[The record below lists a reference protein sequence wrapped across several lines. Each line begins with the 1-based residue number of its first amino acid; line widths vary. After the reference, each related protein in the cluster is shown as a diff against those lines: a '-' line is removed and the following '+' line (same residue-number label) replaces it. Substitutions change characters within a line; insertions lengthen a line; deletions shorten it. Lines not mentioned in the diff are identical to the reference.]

1 MGSAAV
7 SNETTQSHD
16 DEQVDSNGIVGAL
29 KSLHPATVHFP
40 IALLLMAALTELFVM
55 VRRTPEREAAV
66 KIMIY
71 GGAAGAVV
79 AALFGWI
86 HTGTWFGGDTVL
98 QLYRWNGMLIAAP
111 GMVAEW
117 VAFRRLAKQDSGLQ
131 TQKQHS
137 YA

>member
-1 MGSAAV
+1 MFCFFFFKQKTAYEMRISDGSSDV
-7 SNETTQSHD
+7 CSSD
-16 DEQVDSNGIVGAL
+16 LVGAL

-86 HTGTWFGGDTVL
+86 HTGPWFGGDTVM
-98 QLYRWNGMLIAAP
+98 QLHRWNGMLIAAL
-111 GMVAEW
+111 GMVAGRNAENG
-117 VAFRRLAKQDSGLQ
+117 R
-131 TQKQHS
+131 T
-137 YA
+137 

>member
-71 GGAAGAVV
+71 GGAEGARCS
-79 AALFGWI
+79 AP
-86 HTGTWFGGDTVL
+86 FGGVNT
-98 QLYRWNGMLIAAP
+98 GP
-111 GMVAEW
+111 G
-117 VAFRRLAKQDSGLQ
+117 FGGGTRI
-131 TQKQHS
+131 THT
-137 YA
+137 